1 MDNPPKTNLVP
12 LVEAFDMIGRSQSPE
27 WDGNEAKAIRVGQRS
42 TDPAAWERGRAAEKI
57 MRMWLENGWLSLVY
71 TDQEGHRV
79 RYPEQFSHWVT
90 TIYPQPADD
99 SSGMIELASGA
110 IYPAVAD
117 VRELRR
123 LISRSF
129 TRPVKRGPK
138 RMYAEYRTSV
148 EEFFASHHL
157 EATHDDVR
165 AFIKAKHL
173 SDDQWPRKSQENA
186 IILEVRTRLKNDRMN
201 AGRPPVGTL

>member
-1 MDNPPKTNLVP
+1 
-12 LVEAFDMIGRSQSPE
+12 MIGRSQSPE
-27 WDGNEAKAIRVGQRS
+27 WDGSEAKAIRVGQRS

-110 IYPAVAD
+110 IYPALAD

-123 LISRSF
+123 VLTRSF
-129 TRPVKRGPK
+129 PRTLKRGPK
-138 RMYAEYRTSV
+138 RKYGEFRDAV

-157 EATHDDVR
+157 EASHEAVR
-165 AFIKAKHL
+165 DFIKAKRLPDH
-173 SDDQWPRKSQENA
+173 QWPRKSQGNA
-186 IILEVRTRLKNDRMN
+186 IILEIRTARKDDRIN
-201 AGRPPVGTL
+201 TGRPPVGTL